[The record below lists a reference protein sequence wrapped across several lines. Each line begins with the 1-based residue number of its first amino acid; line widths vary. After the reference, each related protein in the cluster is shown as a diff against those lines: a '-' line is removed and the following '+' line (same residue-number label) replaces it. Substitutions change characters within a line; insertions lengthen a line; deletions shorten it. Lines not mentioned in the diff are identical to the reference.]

1 MNTNLRIAAVLLLA
15 IAYPAALRADDFQSV
30 SVVVEPARVEL
41 PDGAEQT
48 NVTYRFTNS
57 SKQVFEVVERT
68 AFWHSLDN
76 EWQSRRLGPVP
87 TPLKLPPSSTVDWR
101 DRPRLWDEIING
113 ASQAQGLASG
123 ELLLVQHF
131 TLVSAGGE
139 KTHVAASL
147 IFKVKAGNAALDDVD
162 LAHYR
167 LTALRAFQEN
177 DRKKEHLAKLTAFAD
192 ESYEKLKAV
201 LGFVPN
207 DGRKIPLRIKTYGGN
222 PYYTPAEGGYM
233 NIPCDVVESQS
244 SSEWLWVAY
253 PHELTHYFLL
263 QEFPNPPRWFVEGPA
278 SFFGNKVSE
287 QLHREKMAAEDR
299 QKILDWG
306 KKYREGRYDFLFQSA
321 WPKDGPHGN
330 LSEMGSY
337 GMGRAYEICTKL
349 EALCGEE
356 FFRNVFRHM
365 RENRVSFRDATTEK
379 ARNET
384 LIAAMQTQTDKD
396 LWAFFAAE
404 GFAR

>member
-1 MNTNLRIAAVLLLA
+1 MSAPHRIAAILLLA
-15 IAYPAALRADDFQSV
+15 IPCPVVLCADDFQSV
-30 SVVVEPARVEL
+30 SVVVEPARVAL
-41 PDGAEQT
+41 PEATGDAD
-48 NVTYRFTNS
+48 VAYRFTNS
-57 SKQVFEVVERT
+57 SKQAFEVVERT

-76 EWQSRRLGPVP
+76 EWQSRMLGPVR
-87 TPLKLPPSSTVDWR
+87 TALKLPPSSTVDWK

-123 ELLLVQHF
+123 ELVLVQHF
-131 TLVSAGGE
+131 TLVSADGE
-139 KTHVAASL
+139 KTHVTASL
-147 IFKVKAGNAALDDVD
+147 IFKVKAGNAALDDTE

-167 LTALRAFQEN
+167 LTSLRAFQEN
-177 DRKKEHLAKLTAFAD
+177 AGKKEQLARLTAFAD
-192 ESYEKLKAV
+192 EAYEKLKAV
-201 LGFVPN
+201 LGFAPN

-287 QLHREKMAAEDR
+287 QLHREKMTAEDR
-299 QKILDWG
+299 AKILGWG
-306 KKYREGRYDFLFQSA
+306 KKYAEGGYDYLFQSA
-321 WPKDGPHGN
+321 WPKDGPQGN
-330 LSEMGSY
+330 LTEMGSY

-349 EALCGEE
+349 EALCGDD

-365 RENRVSFRDATTEK
+365 RESRVSFRDVKSETE
-379 ARNET
+379 RIEM
-384 LIAAMQTQTDKD
+384 LIGAMQTQTDKD

>member
-1 MNTNLRIAAVLLLA
+1 MSTSHRIAALLLLA
-15 IAYPAALRADDFQSV
+15 IQYPAALRAAEFQSV
-30 SVVVEPARVEL
+30 SVAVEPARVAL
-41 PDGAEQT
+41 PEATGNAD
-48 NVTYRFTNS
+48 VTYRFTNS
-57 SKQVFEVVERT
+57 SKQAFEVVERT
-68 AFWHSLDN
+68 AFWHSLEND
-76 EWQSRRLGPVP
+76 WQSRMLGPVR
-87 TPLKLPPSSTVDWR
+87 TPVKLPPSSTVEWK

-147 IFKVKAGNAALDDVD
+147 IFKVKAGNAALDEVE

-167 LTALRAFQEN
+167 LTALRAFQES
-177 DRKKEHLAKLTAFAD
+177 DQKKEQLAKLTAFAD
-192 ESYEKLKAV
+192 DSYEKLKTV

-233 NIPCDVVESQS
+233 NIPCDTVESQS
-244 SSEWLWVAY
+244 SSDWLWVAY

-263 QEFPNPPRWFVEGPA
+263 QEFPDPPRWFIEGPA

-287 QLHREKMAAEDR
+287 QLHREKMTAEDR
-299 QKILDWG
+299 RKILGWG
-306 KKYREGRYDFLFQSA
+306 KKYSEGRYDFLFQA
-321 WPKDGPHGN
+321 EWPNDGPKGN
-330 LSEMGSY
+330 FSEMGAY

-349 EALCGEE
+349 ETLCGGE

-365 RENRVSFRDATTEK
+365 RESRVSFRNVKSEK
-379 ARNET
+379 ARNEM
-384 LIAAMQTQTDKD
+384 LIGAMQTQTDKD

-404 GFAR
+404 GFVR